1 MPRYIRHV
9 IWTEKYSILVLLK
22 YSVVGLKIS
31 KLKKPIESE
40 LCQFCQILTFIIIFF
55 RLMYIHKIKANYL
68 LLESSIAFCLHCVL
82 LFATLF
88 RMLKNQIFYLR
99 IILSF
104 FSLEKQNHI
113 LLPCTVDHS
122 FWLYLFYTHLITHCM
137 TLTKATNFS
146 LADSTVLKKKNTQNL
161 TVI

>member
-68 LLESSIAFCLHCVL
+68 LLEPSIAFCLHCVL

-104 FSLEKQNHI
+104 FFSWKTKPHPITLYSWSQFLTISL
-113 LLPCTVDHS
+113 LYTLDHS
-122 FWLYLFYTHLITHCM
+122 LYDL
-137 TLTKATNFS
+137 N
-146 LADSTVLKKKNTQNL
+146 
-161 TVI
+161 